1 MKVMKNIKKI
11 QNEVGRN
18 NSKAQRKNKE
28 LLNKKAEEKQI
39 QLGDLVMW
47 ITHKKK
53 KEKRT
58 KPADRICGAWEIMKH
73 LLVLLLCGFSMAP
86 AEATTSQLRPFYDCE
101 TAIMSRVATEPT
113 EKQSTDVRGSEINH
127 PRLMSPS
134 KSLRRRGELLQYA
147 KVWNGAN
154 APTTLRSDGQ
164 QRL

>member
-1 MKVMKNIKKI
+1 MKNIKKI
-11 QNEVGRN
+11 QDEVGRN
-18 NSKAQRKNKE
+18 NSEAQRKNKRRFD
-28 LLNKKAEEKQI
+28 KKAEEKQI

-53 KEKRT
+53 LEKRT

-86 AEATTSQLRPFYDCE
+86 AEATTSQLRPFHDCE
-101 TAIMSRVATEPT
+101 TVTTEPA

-147 KVWNGAN
+147 SESIEWGMSL
-154 APTTLRSDGQ
+154 T
-164 QRL
+164 